1 MAWVDVCRGWIPIA
15 YTFLLQG
22 LQHAL
27 WKWKSYEKNRPFL
40 GFILKVFCKQ
50 VQLGMVNNILKCI
63 HICIIPEF
71 LRWIPTI
78 GAFKNHSGLFQHPFL
93 VEKTWEIPWKILPWK
108 NPWIKIS
115 INWGDAVAGE
125 HPYQQVQ
132 CEVWWWMLTR
142 TSACVDEHKLRQHD
156 RNIQSFATEMKKF
169 SRDSCKQFNSCQ
181 GPLHDLVKSCMAF
194 SFSRDDL
201 Q

>member
-108 NPWIKIS
+108 KPLDKDLHQLRWCS
-115 INWGDAVAGE
+115 CW
-125 HPYQQVQ
+125 
-132 CEVWWWMLTR
+132 R
-142 TSACVDEHKLRQHD
+142 TSVPASPVWGVVMNVDS
-156 RNIQSFATEMKKF
+156 NIGMCWWTQT
-169 SRDSCKQFNSCQ
+169 
-181 GPLHDLVKSCMAF
+181 
-194 SFSRDDL
+194 
-201 Q
+201 